1 MDKEKVDFSPSLEAV
16 KLIREKEGSK
26 TKVSGV
32 VPCPVCG
39 KDLRYSIASNGHI
52 SGRCESGDVGFMM

>member
-1 MDKEKVDFSPSLEAV
+1 MEEKKVDFSPSLEAI
-16 KLIREKEGSK
+16 KLIREKEGDK
-26 TKVSGV
+26 RRVAGT